1 MEISFEDN
9 KIDETM
15 SSPCIYEHVKNA
27 VQEAHGDYGRACLA
41 RSLRGTLS
49 IYLLPKLSEQSQLRS
64 IKLSLLSFLKNV
76 PFSTSPL
83 PHSGVFFKRP
93 PFYNSFSALIVFI
106 VFNFS

>member
-15 SSPCIYEHVKNA
+15 SSPCIYENVKNA

-49 IYLLPKLSEQSQLRS
+49 IYLLPK
-64 IKLSLLSFLKNV
+64 
-76 PFSTSPL
+76 
-83 PHSGVFFKRP
+83 FK
-93 PFYNSFSALIVFI
+93 SAKSVKEHKTICA
-106 VFNFS
+106 

>member
-41 RSLRGTLS
+41 RSLRGT
-49 IYLLPKLSEQSQLRS
+49 Y
-64 IKLSLLSFLKNV
+64 
-76 PFSTSPL
+76 T
-83 PHSGVFFKRP
+83 
-93 PFYNSFSALIVFI
+93 
-106 VFNFS
+106 FNLFATQV